1 MKTKIFIY
9 LFAFTAL
16 ILVFQLVNS
25 SKVVKYQAGIIA
37 EKVAR
42 IDTLKVVL
50 DKVESKYEEDVYF
63 SLDQNEEAQAF
74 YPDEDPAV
82 IIELVKEKLYESN
95 TIKGDNPLVLY
106 SGAGKFFLINKIKVL
121 NHKWVIADFSDG
133 TDWGEILI
141 EYQIRGGE
149 IKLNVLDQLLYYND

>member
-9 LFAFTAL
+9 LFIFTAL

-25 SKVVKYQAGIIA
+25 SKVVKYQAEIIA

-42 IDTLKVVL
+42 IDTLKVSL
-50 DKVESKYEEDVYF
+50 ENISSKYDDDVYF
-63 SLDQNEEAQAF
+63 SLDQNDEAKAF
-74 YPDEDPAV
+74 YPDNDPAE
-82 IIELVKEKLYESN
+82 IIQWVKDKVYESN
-95 TIKGDNPLVLY
+95 TAKGDNPLVLY
-106 SGAGKFFLINKIKVL
+106 SGDGRKFLINKIKVL

-141 EYQIRGGE
+141 EYSIIGE
-149 IKLNVLDQLLYYND
+149 EVKLNVLDQLLYYTD

>member
-42 IDTLKVVL
+42 IDTLKVSL
-50 DKVESKYEEDVYF
+50 ENVESKYDDDVYF
-63 SLDQNEEAQAF
+63 SLDQNDEAKAF
-74 YPDEDPAV
+74 YPDSDPDE
-82 IIELVKEKLYESN
+82 IIQWVKDKIYDSN
-95 TIKGDNPLVLY
+95 TTKGDNPLILY
-106 SGAGKFFLINKIKVL
+106 SGDGRKFLINKIKVL

-133 TDWGEILI
+133 TDWGEVLI
-141 EYQIRGGE
+141 EYQINGAE

>member
-42 IDTLKVVL
+42 IDTLKVAL
-50 DKVESKYEEDVYF
+50 DKVESKYEDDVYF
-63 SLDQNEEAQAF
+63 SLDQNEEAQSF

-106 SGAGKFFLINKIKVL
+106 SGAEKKFLINKIKVL

-133 TDWGEILI
+133 IDWGEILI

>member
-25 SKVVKYQAGIIA
+25 SKVVKYQAETIA
-37 EKVAR
+37 EKIAR
-42 IDTLKVVL
+42 IDTLKVAL
-50 DKVESKYEEDVYF
+50 DKVESKYEDDVYF
-63 SLDQNEEAQAF
+63 SLDQNLEAQAV
-74 YPDEDPAV
+74 YPDDDPAV
-82 IIELVKEKLYESN
+82 IIEWVKDKIYESN
-95 TIKGDNPLVLY
+95 SVKGDNPLVVY
-106 SGAGKFFLINKIKVL
+106 SGQGKKFLINKIKVL

-133 TDWGEILI
+133 TDWGEVLI
-141 EYQIRGGE
+141 EYQINGAE

>member
-9 LFAFTAL
+9 LFTFTAL

-25 SKVVKYQAGIIA
+25 SKVVKYQAEIIA

-42 IDTLKVVL
+42 IDTLKVSLENIV
-50 DKVESKYEEDVYF
+50 SKYDDDVYF
-63 SLDQNEEAQAF
+63 SLDQNDEAKAF
-74 YPDEDPAV
+74 YPDNDPTE
-82 IIELVKEKLYESN
+82 IIQWVKDKIYESN
-95 TIKGDNPLVLY
+95 TAKWDNPLVLY
-106 SGAGKFFLINKIKVL
+106 SGDGRKFLINKIKVL

-141 EYQIRGGE
+141 EYSIIGE
-149 IKLNVLDQLLYYND
+149 EVKLNVLDQLLYYVD

>member
-25 SKVVKYQAGIIA
+25 SKVVKYQAEIIA

-42 IDTLKVVL
+42 IDTLKVSL
-50 DKVESKYEEDVYF
+50 ENISSKYDDDVYF
-63 SLDQNEEAQAF
+63 SLDQNDEAKAF
-74 YPDEDPAV
+74 YPDNDPAE
-82 IIELVKEKLYESN
+82 IIQWVKDKIYESN
-95 TIKGDNPLVLY
+95 TAKGDNPLVIY
-106 SGAGKFFLINKIKVL
+106 SVDSRKFLINKIKVL

-141 EYQIRGGE
+141 EYSITGEE
-149 IKLNVLDQLLYYND
+149 IKLNVLDQLLYYID

>member
-25 SKVVKYQAGIIA
+25 SKVVKYQAEIIA

-42 IDTLKVVL
+42 IDTLKVSL
-50 DKVESKYEEDVYF
+50 ENIASKYDDDVYF
-63 SLDQNEEAQAF
+63 SLDQNDEAKAV
-74 YPDEDPAV
+74 YPDNDPAE
-82 IIELVKEKLYESN
+82 IIQWVKDKIYESN
-95 TIKGDNPLVLY
+95 TAKGDNPLVLY
-106 SGAGKFFLINKIKVL
+106 SGDGRKFLINKIKVL

-141 EYQIRGGE
+141 EYSIIGE
-149 IKLNVLDQLLYYND
+149 EVKLNVLDQLLYFTD

>member
-25 SKVVKYQAGIIA
+25 SKVVKYQAEIIA

-42 IDTLKVVL
+42 IDTLKVSL
-50 DKVESKYEEDVYF
+50 ENIASKYDDDVYF
-63 SLDQNEEAQAF
+63 SLDQNDEAKAV
-74 YPDEDPAV
+74 YPDNDPAE
-82 IIELVKEKLYESN
+82 IIQWVKDKIYESN
-95 TIKGDNPLVLY
+95 TAKGDNPLVLY
-106 SGAGKFFLINKIKVL
+106 SGDGRKFLINKIKVL

-141 EYQIRGGE
+141 EYSIIGE
-149 IKLNVLDQLLYYND
+149 EVKLNVLDQLLYYTD

>member
-50 DKVESKYEEDVYF
+50 DKVESKYEDDVYF

-106 SGAGKFFLINKIKVL
+106 SGAGKKFLINKIKVL

>member
-42 IDTLKVVL
+42 IDTLKVAL
-50 DKVESKYEEDVYF
+50 DKVESKYAEDVYF

-106 SGAGKFFLINKIKVL
+106 SGAGKKFLINKIKVL

>member
-42 IDTLKVVL
+42 IDTLKVAL
-50 DKVESKYEEDVYF
+50 DKVESKYAEDVYF

-82 IIELVKEKLYESN
+82 IIKLVKEKLYESN
-95 TIKGDNPLVLY
+95 TIKGNNPLVLY
-106 SGAGKFFLINKIKVL
+106 SGAEKKFLINKIKVL

>member
-25 SKVVKYQAGIIA
+25 SKVVKYQAETIA
-37 EKVAR
+37 EKIAR
-42 IDTLKVVL
+42 IDTLKVAL
-50 DKVESKYEEDVYF
+50 DKVESKYEDDVYF
-63 SLDQNEEAQAF
+63 SLDQNLEAQAV
-74 YPDEDPAV
+74 YPDDDPAV
-82 IIELVKEKLYESN
+82 IIERVKDKIYESN
-95 TIKGDNPLVLY
+95 SVKGDNPLVVY
-106 SGAGKFFLINKIKVL
+106 SGQGKKFLINKIKIL

>member
-25 SKVVKYQAGIIA
+25 SKVVKYQAETIA

-42 IDTLKVVL
+42 IDTLKVAL
-50 DKVESKYEEDVYF
+50 DKVESKYAEDVYF

-74 YPDEDPAV
+74 YSDEDPAA

-106 SGAGKFFLINKIKVL
+106 SGAGKKFLINKIKVL

>member
-25 SKVVKYQAGIIA
+25 SKVVKYQADIIA

-42 IDTLKVVL
+42 IDTLKVSL
-50 DKVESKYEEDVYF
+50 ENISSKYDDDVYF
-63 SLDQNEEAQAF
+63 SLDQNDEAKAF
-74 YPDEDPAV
+74 YPDNDLAE
-82 IIELVKEKLYESN
+82 IIQWVKDKIYESN
-95 TIKGDNPLVLY
+95 TAKGDNPLVLY
-106 SGAGKFFLINKIKVL
+106 RGDGRKFLINKIKVL

-141 EYQIRGGE
+141 EYSIIGE
-149 IKLNVLDQLLYYND
+149 EVKLNVLDQLLYYTD

>member
-16 ILVFQLVNS
+16 ILIFQLVNS
-25 SKVVKYQAGIIA
+25 SKVVKYQAEIIA

-42 IDTLKVVL
+42 IDTLKVSL
-50 DKVESKYEEDVYF
+50 ENISSKYDDDVYF
-63 SLDQNEEAQAF
+63 SLDQNDEAKAF
-74 YPDEDPAV
+74 YPDNDPAE
-82 IIELVKEKLYESN
+82 IIQWVKDKIYESN
-95 TIKGDNPLVLY
+95 TAKGDNPLVIY
-106 SGAGKFFLINKIKVL
+106 SVDSRKFLINKIKVL

-141 EYQIRGGE
+141 EYSIIGEE
-149 IKLNVLDQLLYYND
+149 IKLNVLDQLLYYTD

>member
-42 IDTLKVVL
+42 IDTLKVAL
-50 DKVESKYEEDVYF
+50 DKVESKYEDDVYF
-63 SLDQNEEAQAF
+63 SLDQNEEAQSF

-82 IIELVKEKLYESN
+82 II
-95 TIKGDNPLVLY
+95 
-106 SGAGKFFLINKIKVL
+106 
-121 NHKWVIADFSDG
+121 
-133 TDWGEILI
+133 
-141 EYQIRGGE
+141 
-149 IKLNVLDQLLYYND
+149 

>member
-16 ILVFQLVNS
+16 ILIFQLVNS
-25 SKVVKYQAGIIA
+25 SKVVKYQAEIIA

-42 IDTLKVVL
+42 IDTLKVSL
-50 DKVESKYEEDVYF
+50 ENISSKYDDDVYF
-63 SLDQNEEAQAF
+63 SLDQNDEAKAF
-74 YPDEDPAV
+74 YPDNDPAE
-82 IIELVKEKLYESN
+82 IIQWVKDKIYESN
-95 TIKGDNPLVLY
+95 TAKGDNPLVLY
-106 SGAGKFFLINKIKVL
+106 SGDGRKFLINKIKVL

-141 EYQIRGGE
+141 EYSIIGE
-149 IKLNVLDQLLYYND
+149 EVKLNVLDQLLYYTD

>member
-9 LFAFTAL
+9 LFTFTAL

-25 SKVVKYQAGIIA
+25 SKVVKYQAEIIV

-42 IDTLKVVL
+42 IDTLKVSLENIV
-50 DKVESKYEEDVYF
+50 SKYDDDVYF
-63 SLDQNEEAQAF
+63 SLDQNDEAKAF
-74 YPDEDPAV
+74 YPDNDPAE
-82 IIELVKEKLYESN
+82 IIQWVKDKIYESN
-95 TIKGDNPLVLY
+95 TAKWDNPLVVY
-106 SGAGKFFLINKIKVL
+106 SGDGRKFLINKIKVL

-141 EYQIRGGE
+141 EYSIIGE
-149 IKLNVLDQLLYYND
+149 EVKLNVLDQLLYYVD

>member
-25 SKVVKYQAGIIA
+25 SKVVKYQAETIA

-42 IDTLKVVL
+42 IDTLKVAL
-50 DKVESKYEEDVYF
+50 DKVESKYAEDVYF

-106 SGAGKFFLINKIKVL
+106 SGAGKKFLINKIKVL

>member
-9 LFAFTAL
+9 LFTFTAL

-25 SKVVKYQAGIIA
+25 SKVVKYQAEIIA

-42 IDTLKVVL
+42 IDTLKVSLENIV
-50 DKVESKYEEDVYF
+50 SKYDDDVYF
-63 SLDQNEEAQAF
+63 SLDQNDEAKAF
-74 YPDEDPAV
+74 YPDNDPAE
-82 IIELVKEKLYESN
+82 IIQWVKDKIYESN
-95 TIKGDNPLVLY
+95 TAKWDNPLVVY
-106 SGAGKFFLINKIKVL
+106 SGDGRKFLINKIKVL

-141 EYQIRGGE
+141 EYSIIGE
-149 IKLNVLDQLLYYND
+149 EVKLNVLDQLLYYVD

>member
-25 SKVVKYQAGIIA
+25 SKVVNYQAEMIA
-37 EKVAR
+37 EKVTR
-42 IDTLKVVL
+42 IDSLNVSL
-50 DKVESKYEEDVYF
+50 ENLSSKYDDDVYF
-63 SLDQNEEAQAF
+63 SLDQNDEAKAF
-74 YPDEDPAV
+74 YPDSDPDE
-82 IIELVKEKLYESN
+82 IIQRVKDKIYESN
-95 TIKGDNPLVLY
+95 TAKGDNPLVIY
-106 SGAGKFFLINKIKVL
+106 SGDGRKFLINKIKVL

-141 EYQIRGGE
+141 EYSISGE
-149 IKLNVLDQLLYYND
+149 EVKLNVLDQLLYYTD

>member
-25 SKVVKYQAGIIA
+25 SKVVKYQAEIIA

-42 IDTLKVVL
+42 IDTLKVSL
-50 DKVESKYEEDVYF
+50 ENISSKYDDDVYF
-63 SLDQNEEAQAF
+63 SLDQNDEAKAF
-74 YPDEDPAV
+74 YPDNDPAE
-82 IIELVKEKLYESN
+82 IIQWVKDKIYESN
-95 TIKGDNPLVLY
+95 TAKGDNPLVIY
-106 SGAGKFFLINKIKVL
+106 SVDSRKFLINKIKVL

-141 EYQIRGGE
+141 EYSIIGE
-149 IKLNVLDQLLYYND
+149 EVKLNVLDQLLYYTD

>member
-25 SKVVKYQAGIIA
+25 SKVVKYQAETIA

-42 IDTLKVVL
+42 IDTLKVAL
-50 DKVESKYEEDVYF
+50 DKVESKYAEDVYF

-74 YPDEDPAV
+74 YPDEDPAA
-82 IIELVKEKLYESN
+82 IIELVKEKLYDSN

-106 SGAGKFFLINKIKVL
+106 SGAGKKFLINKIKVL

>member
-25 SKVVKYQAGIIA
+25 SKVVKYQAEIIA

-42 IDTLKVVL
+42 IDTLKVSL
-50 DKVESKYEEDVYF
+50 ENISSKYDDDVYF
-63 SLDQNEEAQAF
+63 SFDQNDEAKAF
-74 YPDEDPAV
+74 YPDNDPAE
-82 IIELVKEKLYESN
+82 IIQWVKDKIYESN
-95 TIKGDNPLVLY
+95 TAKGDNPLVIY
-106 SGAGKFFLINKIKVL
+106 SVDSRKFLINKIKVL

-141 EYQIRGGE
+141 EYSITGEE
-149 IKLNVLDQLLYYND
+149 IKLNVLDQLLYYID

>member
-25 SKVVKYQAGIIA
+25 SKVVNYQAEMIA
-37 EKVAR
+37 EKVTR
-42 IDTLKVVL
+42 IDSLNVSL
-50 DKVESKYEEDVYF
+50 ENLSSKYDDDVYF
-63 SLDQNEEAQAF
+63 SLDQNDEAKAF
-74 YPDEDPAV
+74 YPDSDPDE
-82 IIELVKEKLYESN
+82 IIQRVKDKIYESN
-95 TIKGDNPLVLY
+95 TAKGDNPLVIY
-106 SGAGKFFLINKIKVL
+106 SVDGRKFLINKIKVL

-141 EYQIRGGE
+141 EYSISGE
-149 IKLNVLDQLLYYND
+149 EVKLNVLDQLLFYTD

>member
-25 SKVVKYQAGIIA
+25 SKVVKYQADIIA

-42 IDTLKVVL
+42 IDTLKVSL
-50 DKVESKYEEDVYF
+50 ENISSKYDDDVYF
-63 SLDQNEEAQAF
+63 SLDQNDEAKAF
-74 YPDEDPAV
+74 YPDNDLAE
-82 IIELVKEKLYESN
+82 IIQWVKDKIYESN
-95 TIKGDNPLVLY
+95 TAKGDNPLVLY
-106 SGAGKFFLINKIKVL
+106 RGDGRKFLINKIKVL

-141 EYQIRGGE
+141 EYSIIGE
-149 IKLNVLDQLLYYND
+149 EVKLNVLDQLLYFTD

>member
-25 SKVVKYQAGIIA
+25 SKVVKYQAETIA
-37 EKVAR
+37 EKIAR
-42 IDTLKVVL
+42 IDTLKVAL
-50 DKVESKYEEDVYF
+50 DKVESKYEDDVYF
-63 SLDQNEEAQAF
+63 SLDQNLEAQAV
-74 YPDEDPAV
+74 YPDDDPAV
-82 IIELVKEKLYESN
+82 IIERVKDKIYESN
-95 TIKGDNPLVLY
+95 SVKGDNPLVLY
-106 SGAGKFFLINKIKVL
+106 SGAGKKFLINKIKVL

-133 TDWGEILI
+133 TDWGEVLI
-141 EYQIRGGE
+141 EYQINGAE

>member
-42 IDTLKVVL
+42 IDTLKVSL
-50 DKVESKYEEDVYF
+50 ENIESKYDDDVYF
-63 SLDQNEEAQAF
+63 SLDQNEEAKAF
-74 YPDEDPAV
+74 YPDNDPEE
-82 IIELVKEKLYESN
+82 IIQWVKDKIYDSN
-95 TIKGDNPLVLY
+95 STKGDNPLILY
-106 SGAGKFFLINKIKVL
+106 SGNGRKFLINKVKVL

-141 EYQIRGGE
+141 EYSISGE
-149 IKLNVLDQLLYYND
+149 EVKLKVIEQLLYYTD

>member
-25 SKVVKYQAGIIA
+25 SKVVKYQAEIIA

-42 IDTLKVVL
+42 IDTLKVSL
-50 DKVESKYEEDVYF
+50 ENIASKYDDDVYF
-63 SLDQNEEAQAF
+63 SLDQNDEAKAV
-74 YPDEDPAV
+74 YPDNDPAE
-82 IIELVKEKLYESN
+82 IIQWVKDKIYESN
-95 TIKGDNPLVLY
+95 TAKGDNPLVLY
-106 SGAGKFFLINKIKVL
+106 SGDGRKFLINKIKVL

-141 EYQIRGGE
+141 EYSIIGE
-149 IKLNVLDQLLYYND
+149 EVKLNVLDQLLLH